1 MDGGRS
7 ASPDNMNALET
18 SDTSDSGPTVG
29 EKQERQETR
38 KGSKVVSLADAPET
52 SEGGD
57 AFPPRRRSKQGTR
70 DTQRSE
76 NPSLARRVTEL
87 FVSERPVKHEPTWK
101 QSGMAIVK
109 ASWLNVLL
117 VFIVAG
123 WISHFLHL
131 NDTIVFVFKFVPFV
145 PFLHIAASRAFD
157 SFNSSTFYPQL
168 PR

>member
-1 MDGGRS
+1 MSPTLKQEQMDGGRS

-29 EKQERQETR
+29 EKPESQEPR
-38 KGSKVVSLADAPET
+38 KESKVVSLADGPET
-52 SEGGD
+52 SEEGD
-57 AFPPRRRSKQGTR
+57 VFPPRRRSKQGTR

-101 QSGMAIVK
+101 HSALAIVK

-117 VFIVAG
+117 VFIPIG
-123 WISHFLHL
+123 WATSYSHV
-131 NDTIVFVFKFVPFV
+131 NDTLVFVFKFVLFFL
-145 PFLHIAASRAFD
+145 FLHFDASRAL
-157 SFNSSTFYPQL
+157 N
-168 PR
+168 